1 MASRRTC
8 VAGPK
13 KSETE
18 HRNAVQILLNRDG
31 LSFNIIYSGAY
42 LDRQFDDSGGH
53 GRISYLHLLL
63 SPE

>member
-1 MASRRTC
+1 MCSGA
-8 VAGPK
+8 K
-13 KSETE
+13 KSPKLNIGTRCRYCLTE
-18 HRNAVQILLNRDG
+18 MA
-31 LSFNIIYSGAY
+31 FNIIYSGAY